1 MKVLILGFGSIAR
14 KHVQSIQKIVPGSQI
29 FALRS
34 GIEGEKYP
42 GVTNIFSLSE
52 IDARSMNFCIISTP
66 TSEHKNSIEQ
76 VINYGVPLF
85 IEKPIHNSLQIRS
98 TVLQLTKA
106 NIVTYVACNLRFLD
120 SLQYLKKNMAIIE
133 RKKINEV
140 NVYNGSY
147 LPDWRKNI
155 NFRDSYSANR
165 ELGGGVHLDL
175 IHELDYI
182 YWMFGIPLSVYS
194 QFKNQSM
201 LEISAFDYANYLLEY
216 DGFCASVVLN
226 YYRRD
231 SKRTLE
237 LVFAD
242 ETWEIDILRNKI
254 TSNNQSIF
262 SSEQSVRDTYDLQME
277 YFIQCLETH
286 SISFNTIDDGF
297 NVLEMC
303 LNL

>member
-1 MKVLILGFGSIAR
+1 MKVLILGLGSIAR
-14 KHVQSIQKIVPGSQI
+14 KHVQSIRNIVPSSQI

-34 GIEGEKYP
+34 GNEGEKYP
-42 GVTNIFSLSE
+42 GVTNIYSLSE
-52 IDARSMNFCIISTP
+52 IDTRSMNFCIISTP
-66 TSEHKNSIEQ
+66 TSEHKSSIEQ
-76 VINYGVPLF
+76 VIRYGVPLF
-85 IEKPIHNSLQIRS
+85 IEKPIHNSLQIKS

-106 NIVTYVACNLRFLD
+106 SHVTYVACNLRFLD
-120 SLQYLKKNMAIIE
+120 SLQYLENNMDILVS
-133 RKKINEV
+133 KKINEV
-140 NVYNGSY
+140 NIYCGSY
-147 LPDWRKNI
+147 LPDWRKNTS
-155 NFRDSYSANR
+155 FRDSYSANR

-175 IHELDYI
+175 IHELDYL
-182 YWMFGIPLSVYS
+182 YWMFGIPLSVHS
-194 QFKNQSM
+194 VFKNQST

-242 ETWEIDILRNKI
+242 ETWEIDILKNNI

-262 SSEQSVRDTYDLQME
+262 SSEQSIMDTYDLQME
-277 YFIQCLETH
+277 YFIRCIEMQSTP
-286 SISFNTIDDGF
+286 FNTIDDGF